1 MNFSIKLAQQ
11 LIESNDRFPVSFDL
25 AWEWIGYS
33 RKDSAKR
40 ALLEAGFIENED
52 LHINVEPTTT
62 GISGIRGGDVN
73 ENISLTIECFK
84 MWAMMSKTSQGRQ
97 VREYFIEC
105 ERIAKQ
111 SIAPEPKPLQLP
123 PSDVRLAN
131 LAKALK
137 FLDIDTENPRFKQ
150 GLQDLTLDILGTGKD
165 ALKPENNEVWCGVT
179 ERAEQLG
186 YAIILVLKHNIKLGN
201 AIAKLGLKSKKE
213 DRLCNGTQR
222 PINLYRVCDEL
233 DDAIFTYF
241 YGVNKQT

>member
-11 LIESNDRFPVSFDL
+11 LIESNNRFPVNFDL

-33 RKDSAKR
+33 TKGHAKKS
-40 ALLEAGFIENED
+40 LLDAGFIENED
-52 LHINVEPTTT
+52 LTIERKLTT
-62 GISGIRGGDVN
+62 IGIRANLN
-73 ENISLTIECFK
+73 ENISLTVECFK
-84 MWAMMSKTSQGRQ
+84 MWAMMAKTSQGRE
-97 VREYFIEC
+97 VRKYFIEC

-111 SIAPEPKPLQLP
+111 AIAPEPKPLQLP

-131 LAKALK
+131 LAEALK

-150 GLQDLTLDILGTGKD
+150 GLQDLTLDILGIGKN

-186 YAIILVLKHNIKLGN
+186 YATSLVVKHNIKLGN

-222 PINLYRVCDEL
+222 PINIYQVSDEL

-241 YGVNKQT
+241 YRVNKQT